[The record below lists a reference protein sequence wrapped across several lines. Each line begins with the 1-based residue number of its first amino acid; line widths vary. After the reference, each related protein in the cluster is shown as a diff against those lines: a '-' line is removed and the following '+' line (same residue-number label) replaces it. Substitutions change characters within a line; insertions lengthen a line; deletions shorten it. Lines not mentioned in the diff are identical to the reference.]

1 LNRLGNRMTG
11 QRAVLLAVVALTLV
25 LPGGAVHAPVPV
37 GGAGTVAHAIALRT
51 FEPPT
56 VRPADPRLASA
67 GSQVRLIVSTTD
79 AMAMPNNGL
88 QLNISPFIEPVLGAD
103 TSFQAAVEETIG
115 DHDAVFGLFTNTGTA
130 PIPFFSVFS
139 NTTDST
145 EHLAYWPT
153 ATTAPGSTYDFELV
167 WTNGT
172 TWQLNVNGAI
182 FGGNATE
189 GTFDFGV
196 VDATWLAGLSF
207 SEISLSSST
216 TSAPATLSTPL
227 AFAVRAASGWYLP
240 DEAQVAFSPSPSAAW
255 GIEGRL
261 QHPTLAPGELVSGTG
276 IPLAVNGT
284 ELWVGGRVPVQV
296 VVGAPAGTQGLTT
309 IEVAVTVTTAS
320 GAPVPGA
327 TIYLSDALGGSFT
340 PSSVLTGSNGSAA
353 GAFSAPNVTAN
364 ASDLLSAVVTTFGYD
379 GFTDVAVE
387 VAPAVHVIVRAL
399 SVGAT
404 VGPGG
409 SIVLAFATDSLTG
422 AALPNVFLTL
432 DATSGTLSPSFGLTG
447 SDATLRTTLSAPNTT
462 GFVLVRAE
470 VGSGGEWGASSVNVS
485 VAPPAPSLLTTTDLE
500 VGAGIGVLALAVL
513 VTLALRRRAKNRPP
527 VPPMRFPRRPTVPIA
542 APPRADDPATRTPG
556 GRGAP

>member
-1 LNRLGNRMTG
+1 MIGP
-11 QRAVLLAVVALTLV
+11 RAVLLVVVAIALV
-25 LPGGAVHAPVPV
+25 VPVGAVHRSPGSSGATTTGSAP
-37 GGAGTVAHAIALRT
+37 GLRP
-51 FEPPT
+51 FESPAM
-56 VRPADPRLASA
+56 RPADPRLGAA

-79 AMAMPNNGL
+79 AMAMPNDGL

-153 ATTAPGSTYDFELV
+153 ATTAPGSTYDFQLV

-172 TWQLNVNGAI
+172 TWQLDVNGAI

-196 VDATWLAGLSF
+196 ADATWLAGLSF
-207 SEISLSSST
+207 SEISLSAAT

-227 AFAVRAASGWYLP
+227 AFAVRSTSGWYLP
-240 DEAQVAFSPSPSAAW
+240 DEAQVTFSPSASAAW

-261 QHPTLAPGELVSGTG
+261 QHPTLAPGELVSGTA
-276 IPLAVNGT
+276 IPLVVNGT
-284 ELWVGGRVPVQV
+284 ELWAGGRVPVQV
-296 VVGAPAGTQGLTT
+296 VVSAPAGAQGLTT
-309 IEVAVTVTTAS
+309 TEVAVTITTGS

-327 TIYLSDALGGSFT
+327 TVYLSDALGGSFT
-340 PSSVLTGSNGSAA
+340 PSSLITGSNGSVA

-364 ASDLLSAVVTTFGYD
+364 ASDLVSAVVTTFGYE
-379 GFTDVAVE
+379 GFTDEAVE

-409 SIVLAFATDSLTG
+409 SVVLAFASESPSG
-422 AALPNVFLTL
+422 AALPGVFLTL

-447 SDATLRTTLSAPNTT
+447 SDATLRTTLVAPNTS
-462 GFVLVRAE
+462 GFVLVRAV
-470 VGSGGEWGASSVNVS
+470 VGSGGEWGASWVNVS
-485 VAPPAPSLLTTTDLE
+485 VAPPAPPLLTPTELE
-500 VGAGIGVLALAVL
+500 AVAGIGVIALAVL
-513 VTLALRRRAKNRPP
+513 VIVALRRRARNRPP
-527 VPPMRFPRRPTVPIA
+527 VPPMRFPRRPSVPVA
-542 APPRADDPATRTPG
+542 APPRGLDPPSRTPG
-556 GRGAP
+556 EGGAP